1 MKSTYPLYV
10 GALLCAPFAMAATE
24 QTNEQATELPAL
36 LITGQQGSSNALQLD
51 TSAESGSRLGL
62 SVRET
67 PASVSVVG
75 REQIEQRDALDTQ
88 DILSGVPGVTAASPP
103 GQAGFVSWRGFTGS
117 QVTQM
122 FNGITVQYDSI
133 AARPVD
139 SWIFDRVE
147 AIGGASSFLNGA
159 GGVGG
164 SINYITK
171 LPNPAESFR
180 EARIRYGSFDSS
192 ELALGVN
199 QLLSEGPVR
208 NTLRLDISQTDSNG
222 WADREERSAFTG
234 ALSLRTDFNE
244 RLSHTLAL
252 EYQNEQVDSPYWGT
266 PALQPL
272 GGEMK
277 VDDSRRFENY
287 NVEDGRYEQRVRW
300 LRSITEY
307 QLSDQTRLR
316 NTFYHYN
323 TERDYRNLERYT
335 YSADNSQISRS
346 AALLQRHDQELNGN
360 RVDLL
365 HQGTLWKRRSD
376 WSLGLDYSH
385 NVQTRYPRSVSA
397 VFDVVDPDNFAPGQ
411 FYDIPGMTPGHDP
424 QRTNEVDTWAL
435 YLENRTELTD
445 RLALISALRHD
456 WIDLEVTNHQTPSA
470 TNPAFFSQ
478 TYEPTT
484 GRLGLVYQL
493 TPAANV
499 YVQYSTAADPPSGI
513 LTTASFSQVQDFDLT
528 TGEQWEVGSKLDFL
542 DGRGSATV
550 SLYQLEREDLS
561 TADPNN
567 PGQTLP
573 VGKQSSRGIE
583 LAAALQVTDSVRA
596 EGNMAWVDAEYDE
609 FNANVGGSAVSYA
622 GNRPSNVPKR
632 VANLWLTWAPRNDW
646 ELGLDTRYV
655 SSVYADS
662 ANTLWVPSYT
672 LFGAHVRYQLSAE
685 TEVTL
690 RGRNLTDEVYARQ
703 AGSSMLYL
711 GAPRSVELSL
721 QTRF

>member
-10 GALLCAPFAMAATE
+10 GALLCAPFTLAAA
-24 QTNEQATELPAL
+24 EQATELPTL
-36 LITGQQGSSNALQLD
+36 LITGQQDHNNALQLD
-51 TSAESGSRLGL
+51 TPAESGSRLGL
-62 SVRET
+62 TVRET

-103 GQAGFVSWRGFTGS
+103 GQAGFVSWRGFTGA

-171 LPNPAESFR
+171 LADPSESFR
-180 EARIRYGSFDSS
+180 EARIRYGSFDSR

-199 QLLSEGPVR
+199 QLLTEGPVR

-277 VDDSRRFENY
+277 IDDSRSFENY

-316 NTFYHYN
+316 NTYYHYN
-323 TERDYRNLERYT
+323 TQRDYRNLERYT
-335 YSADNSQISRS
+335 YTADNSQISRS

-365 HQGTLWKRRSD
+365 HEGMLWSRRSD

-385 NVQTRYPRSVSA
+385 NVQTRYPRSISA
-397 VFDVVDPDNFAPGQ
+397 VFDVVDPYHFNPGR

-513 LTTASFSQVQDFDLT
+513 LTTASFNQVQDFDLT
-528 TGEQWEVGSKLDFL
+528 TGEQWEIGSKLDFL
-542 DGRGSATV
+542 DGRGSATL

-573 VGKQSSRGIE
+573 VGKQSARGIE

-632 VANLWLTWAPRNDW
+632 VANLWLTWAPLSDW
-646 ELGLDTRYV
+646 QLGLDTRYV

-685 TEVTL
+685 TELTL
-690 RGRNLTDEVYARQ
+690 RGRNLTDEIYARQ

>member
-1 MKSTYPLYV
+1 MKYSRYSLCGV
-10 GALLCAPFAMAATE
+10 LLCAPALPVHAENATD
-24 QTNEQATELPAL
+24 LPT
-36 LITGQQGSSNALQLD
+36 LIVTGKVHRTTDLQLD
-51 TSAESGSRLGL
+51 TPAESGSRLGL
-62 SVRET
+62 TPRET

-103 GQAGFVSWRGFTGS
+103 GQAGFVSWRGFTGA

-171 LPNPAESFR
+171 LADPSESFR
-180 EARIRYGSFDSS
+180 EARIRYGSFDSR

-199 QLLSEGPVR
+199 QLLTEGPVR

-277 VDDSRRFENY
+277 IDDSRRFENY

-316 NTFYHYN
+316 NTYYHYN

-335 YSADNSQISRS
+335 YTADNSQISRS
-346 AALLQRHDQELNGN
+346 SALLQRHDQELNGN

-365 HQGTLWKRRSD
+365 HEGMLWSRRSD

-385 NVQTRYPRSVSA
+385 NVQTRYPRSISA
-397 VFDVVDPDNFAPGQ
+397 VFDVVDPDHFNPGQ

-456 WIDLEVTNHQTPSA
+456 WIDLEVTNHQAPSA

-478 TYEPTT
+478 NYEPTT

-513 LTTASFSQVQDFDLT
+513 LTTASFKQVQDFDLT
-528 TGEQWEVGSKLDFL
+528 TGEQWEIGSKLDFL

-573 VGKQSSRGIE
+573 VGKQSARGIE

-632 VANLWLTWAPRNDW
+632 VANLWLTWEPVTDW
-646 ELGLDTRYV
+646 LLGLDTRYV

-685 TEVTL
+685 TELTL